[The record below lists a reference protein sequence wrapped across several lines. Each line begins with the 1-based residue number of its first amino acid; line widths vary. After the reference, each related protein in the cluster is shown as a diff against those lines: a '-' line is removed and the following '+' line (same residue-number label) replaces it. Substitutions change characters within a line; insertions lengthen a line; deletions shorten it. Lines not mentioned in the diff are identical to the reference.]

1 VAEHVVKADVAS
13 LYPSLMRAYRIGPN
27 CDHLGVF
34 LHLIDRLTEL
44 RLFHKAAARSAP
56 VGSQEADEHD
66 GTQAAMKTM
75 INAAYGYMGATS
87 MALFGDLGAAN
98 EVTRRGRAL
107 LDQIIEAL
115 RERGMVPIE
124 ADTDGVYFATPQEWT
139 EAEERELVDEIGA
152 TLPAG
157 IRLEYES
164 RYAAMVSHAIKN
176 YALLSYSGELLVR
189 GAAMRSSRSEPFGVR
204 FLLQA
209 FRCAMQDD
217 IAGIVQYY
225 RETQEALQQR
235 QLPASDVATRMRLSK
250 DSKTYFA
257 KRAKHTEA
265 QYEALL
271 AAGRKQ
277 WRAGERVR
285 FYRSQ
290 QGVPV
295 WLPDESDDASPIA
308 DEENEDEVEESEQVL
323 LSAASAPALTDRR
336 DYDIDHY
343 LRILR
348 DSYAERLR
356 VVFEAE
362 DFSQL
367 FRLDGQQGLFDRP
380 IEQMQMRWI
389 RCSAPKAKK

>member
-1 VAEHVVKADVAS
+1 
-13 LYPSLMRAYRIGPN
+13 
-27 CDHLGVF
+27 
-34 LHLIDRLTEL
+34 
-44 RLFHKAAARSAP
+44 
-56 VGSQEADEHD
+56 
-66 GTQAAMKTM
+66 
-75 INAAYGYMGATS
+75 

-107 LDQIIEAL
+107 LDHIIEAL

-124 ADTDGVYFATPQEWT
+124 ADTDGVYFATPQEWS
-139 EAEERELVDEIGA
+139 EAEERALVDEIGT

-176 YALLSYSGELLVR
+176 YALLSYNGELLVR

-209 FRCAMQDD
+209 FRFAMLGD
-217 IAGIVQYY
+217 IEGIVRCYQ
-225 RETQEALQQR
+225 ETQEALRQR
-235 QLPASDVATRMRLSK
+235 RLPASDVATRMRLSK
-250 DSKTYFA
+250 DSKTYLA
-257 KRAKHTEA
+257 SRAKHTEA

-277 WRAGERVR
+277 WLAGERVR

-290 QGVPV
+290 QRAPI
-295 WLPDESDDASPIA
+295 WLPDEADDASPISE
-308 DEENEDEVEESEQVL
+308 DETDEVEESDEL
-323 LSAASAPALTDRR
+323 PFSAASTAPLTDRR
-336 DYDIDHY
+336 DYDSEHY
-343 LRILR
+343 VRVLLH
-348 DSYAERLR
+348 SYAERLR

-367 FRLDGQQGLFDRP
+367 FRLDAQTGLFDRP
-380 IEQMQMRWI
+380 IEQMQLRW
-389 RCSAPKAKK
+389 K

>member
-1 VAEHVVKADVAS
+1 
-13 LYPSLMRAYRIGPN
+13 M
-27 CDHLGVF
+27 
-34 LHLIDRLTEL
+34 
-44 RLFHKAAARSAP
+44 
-56 VGSQEADEHD
+56 EADEHE

-87 MALFGDLGAAN
+87 MALFADLGAAN
-98 EVTRRGRAL
+98 EVTRRGREL
-107 LDQIIEAL
+107 LTEIIEAL

-124 ADTDGVYFATPQEWT
+124 ADTDGVYFATPQEWS
-139 EAEERELVDEIGA
+139 EAEERALVDEIGT

-176 YALLSYSGELLVR
+176 YALLSYNGVLLVR

-209 FRCAMQDD
+209 FRFAMQGD
-217 IAGIVQYY
+217 IEGIVQCYLD
-225 RETQEALQQR
+225 TQESLR
-235 QLPASDVATRMRLSK
+235 RRLLPASDVATRMRLSK
-250 DSKTYFA
+250 DSTTYLA
-257 KRAKHTEA
+257 SRAKHTEA

-285 FYRSQ
+285 FYRAP

-295 WLPDESDDASPIA
+295 WLPDEADDASPISDEEDA
-308 DEENEDEVEESEQVL
+308 DEAEESEASL
-323 LSAASAPALTDRR
+323 FSAPSAPPLAERR
-336 DYDIDHY
+336 DYDSEHY
-343 LRILR
+343 VRILR

-367 FRLDGQQGLFDRP
+367 FRLDAQQGLFDRP
-380 IEQMQMRWI
+380 IAQLHLRWI
-389 RCSAPKAKK
+389 RCIAPKAKE